1 VLLNYVREE
10 LLAKQTLPQEVID
23 TVKRLKIDSK
33 AGLLQ
38 LLKDKVLEL
47 HERASATDKVY

>member
-1 VLLNYVREE
+1 VREE